1 MLITIFQSVSYY
13 QVANVFQVWVQQHVD
28 LSVGSLSIPIAWY
41 QSIDPLVSILAV
53 PLLFG
58 IWQLQASR
66 RGEPSDLGKIG
77 VGAWLAATANL
88 ILVVAIVSS
97 GGEPIHPL
105 WPALYCAGL
114 GVAFLYY
121 WPTLLALVSR
131 AAPASANATMMGIAF
146 LTLFVSN
153 NLIGWVGRFY
163 EQMSP
168 TVFWTMHAGIA
179 ATGGVLVM
187 VFGRRLTRAL
197 HVEDAQPMRP
207 SAMTLEVER

>member
-1 MLITIFQSVSYY
+1 
-13 QVANVFQVWVQQHVD
+13 
-28 LSVGSLSIPIAWY
+28 
-41 QSIDPLVSILAV
+41 LVSILAV

-58 IWQLQASR
+58 IWQFQASR

-97 GGEPIHPL
+97 GGDPIHPL

-131 AAPASANATMMGIAF
+131 AAPASANATMMGVAF
-146 LTLFVSN
+146 LTLFVAN

-168 TVFWTMHAGIA
+168 TSFWIMHAAIA

-187 VFGRRLTRAL
+187 VFDRQLTRAL
-197 HVEDAQPMRP
+197 HVEEAQPIRP

>member
-1 MLITIFQSVSYY
+1 
-13 QVANVFQVWVQQHVD
+13 
-28 LSVGSLSIPIAWY
+28 
-41 QSIDPLVSILAV
+41 
-53 PLLFG
+53 
-58 IWQLQASR
+58 
-66 RGEPSDLGKIG
+66 
-77 VGAWLAATANL
+77 
-88 ILVVAIVSS
+88 
-97 GGEPIHPL
+97 
-105 WPALYCAGL
+105 
-114 GVAFLYY
+114 
-121 WPTLLALVSR
+121 
-131 AAPASANATMMGIAF
+131 MMGIAF